1 MEVNLQHL
9 YYSDNSLKNNLKKEK
24 KVCFFYSIN
33 AFVTPKLEFPNLTR
47 VINCHQL
54 IENTW

>member
-1 MEVNLQHL
+1 MQVNLQHL
-9 YYSDNSLKNNLKKEK
+9 YYSDNSLKTIKKRK
-24 KVCFFYSIN
+24 RKFFFYSIN

>member
-1 MEVNLQHL
+1 MQVNLQHL
-9 YYSDNSLKNNLKKEK
+9 YYSDNSLKKQLKKGKESF
-24 KVCFFYSIN
+24 FFYSIN

>member
-1 MEVNLQHL
+1 MQVNLQHL
-9 YYSDNSLKNNLKKEK
+9 YYSDNNLKTIK
-24 KVCFFYSIN
+24 KRKRKLFFYSIN